1 MHRRFDSLKLLT
13 GPTVEPVTLAD
24 MKNYLRV
31 VGTDEDSLITN
42 QIAAAR
48 QKVEKI
54 LGRALITQSWIK
66 VSSISLRRITIEYP
80 PLQSITSIKTYDDAD
95 VATVN
100 SSANYIVVSTSEP
113 GLVLLKKGVSWLT
126 HRNDASFEII
136 FVAGYGD
143 AASDIPEEII
153 EGVKMYVTK
162 IYNRRGDESAI
173 READR
178 EIREWLS
185 AYRAFSV

>member
-1 MHRRFDSLKLLT
+1 MHREFDSLKLLT

-24 MKNYLRV
+24 MKDYLRV
-31 VGTDEDSLITN
+31 IGTDEDNLITN

-80 PLQSITSIKTYDDAD
+80 PLQSITSINSYDDAN
-95 VATVN
+95 VATLN
-100 SSANYIVVSTSEP
+100 PAANYIVVSTSEP
-113 GLVLLKKGVSWLT
+113 GLVLLKEGVSWLT
-126 HRNDASFEII
+126 HRNNASFEII

-162 IYNRRGDESAI
+162 IYNRRGDEAAV